1 MKALLCCGILLLEN
15 LRNCPIFKS
24 HNIFIFEDDQVLLEY
39 VDESIEENWTWKLMV
54 YDSKND
60 IIKFMEFAEY
70 ESTLEVCVESLCGAM
85 SLEH

>member
-1 MKALLCCGILLLEN
+1 
-15 LRNCPIFKS
+15 
-24 HNIFIFEDDQVLLEY
+24 VLLEY

-60 IIKFMEFAEY
+60 IIKFMEFVEY
-70 ESTLEVCVESLCGAM
+70 ESTPEVCVESLCGAM